1 MWYTRSRIP
10 RTFAAPSLPSLIPA
24 ARRLVR
30 FGLVGLSGV
39 LVNAAILWSLTEV
52 ASWHYLIGAAI
63 ATEVSILTNFA
74 LNDRWTFRDSWTA
87 TPWSRRAA
95 RYNGVA
101 LAGLTISLAVLAV
114 LTTVLRMHY
123 MVANLAAIGAATLW
137 NFPVN
142 SRFTWGL

>member
-1 MWYTRSRIP
+1 MRYPRSHDPWIGL
-10 RTFAAPSLPSLIPA
+10 APALPSLA
-24 ARRLVR
+24 ALARRLLR

-52 ASWHYLIGAAI
+52 AGWHYLISAAV

-74 LNDRWTFRDSWTA
+74 LNDRWTFRASWTA
-87 TPWSRRAA
+87 TPWLRRAA

-101 LAGLTISLAVLAV
+101 LAGLGISIVVLAF
-114 LTTVLRMHY
+114 LTTALRVHY
-123 MVANLAAIGAATLW
+123 MAANVAAIGAATLW

-142 SRFTWGL
+142 SRFTWGM